1 MSVQIIQDLIPKG
14 RRNRPGYKLTPE
26 YITIHDTA
34 NPGKGADAAAHAA
47 YVKGSAAASIPSSW
61 HFTVDDKVIYQHL
74 PLTENGWHC
83 GDGTN
88 GPGNRQS
95 IGIEICENKDGN
107 RAQAEANAAW
117 LTAKLL
123 RDYGLKIAAVKQHY
137 NWSGKNCPNVLRGRK
152 NGWSGFLAAVEANL
166 NPAAAKAPATPAPSG
181 GALYRVQI
189 GAFAVRANAEACLK
203 KAQAAGFK
211 DAFIVGGAPAAVAP
225 APKPA
230 PAPATTPAPKPTPA
244 IRVGSKVK
252 VKAGAKDY
260 NGVQLASFVYGRT
273 YNVIQVS
280 GDRVVIGQG
289 KTVTAAVRLKDLTLV

>member
-1 MSVQIIQDLIPKG
+1 MAAPKITQSLIPVGKK
-14 RRNRPGYKLTPE
+14 NRPGYKLTPK

-123 RDYGLKIAAVKQHY
+123 RDYGLKIGAVKQHY
-137 NWSGKNCPNVLRGRK
+137 DWSKKNCPNVLRGRK
-152 NGWSGFLAAVEANL
+152 NGWSG
-166 NPAAAKAPATPAPSG
+166 
-181 GALYRVQI
+181 
-189 GAFAVRANAEACLK
+189 C
-203 KAQAAGFK
+203 
-211 DAFIVGGAPAAVAP
+211 
-225 APKPA
+225 
-230 PAPATTPAPKPTPA
+230 
-244 IRVGSKVK
+244 
-252 VKAGAKDY
+252 Y
-260 NGVQLASFVYGRT
+260 NRP
-273 YNVIQVS
+273 
-280 GDRVVIGQG
+280 
-289 KTVTAAVRLKDLTLV
+289 

>member
-1 MSVQIIQDLIPKG
+1 MVQIIQDFIPKG
-14 RRNRPGYKLTPE
+14 RRNRPGYKLVPK
-26 YITIHDTA
+26 YFTIHDTA
-34 NPGKGADAAAHAA
+34 NPNAGADAKAHAR
-47 YVKGSAAASIPSSW
+47 YLKGDSAASIPASW

-107 RAQAEANAAW
+107 RVVAEANAAW

-123 RDYGLKIAAVKQHY
+123 RDYGLKIGAVKQHY
-137 NWSGKNCPNVLRGRK
+137 DWSKKNCPNVLRGRK
-152 NGWSGFLAAVEANL
+152 NGWSGFLKAVEKEMQPA
-166 NPAAAKAPATPAPSG
+166 AAAKAPATPASNG
-181 GALYRVQI
+181 TLYRVQI
-189 GAFAVRANAEACLK
+189 GAYAVKANAEAALK
-203 KAQAAGFK
+203 KARAAGFK
-211 DAFIVGGAPAAVAP
+211 DAFIVEPAGGSSLTPPAPAP

-230 PAPATTPAPKPTPA
+230 PAPTPTLK
-244 IRVGSKVK
+244 VGSKVK

-260 NGVQLASFVYGRT
+260 HGTQLASFVYGRT
-273 YNVIQVS
+273 YDVIQIS

-289 KTVTAAVRLKDLTLV
+289 GQVTAAVRAKDLILV

>member
-14 RRNRPGYKLTPE
+14 RRNRPGYKLAVK

-34 NPGKGADAAAHAA
+34 NPQAGANAKAHAGYLRGATAAA
-47 YVKGSAAASIPSSW
+47 IPASW

-95 IGIEICENKDGN
+95 IGIEICENSDGN

-123 RDYGLKIAAVKQHY
+123 KDYGLKITDVKQHY
-137 NWSGKNCPNVLRGRK
+137 DWNKKNCPRVLRGRK

-166 NPAAAKAPATPAPSG
+166 KPIAPAPSG
-181 GALYRVQI
+181 TLYRVQI
-189 GAFAVRANAEACLK
+189 GAYAVKANAEAALKRAK
-203 KAQAAGFK
+203 KAGFT
-211 DAFIVGGAPAAVAP
+211 DAFIVASGGAAPTP

-230 PAPATTPAPKPTPA
+230 PQPKPAPKPKPAAPA
-244 IRVGSKVK
+244 IKVGSRVRVK
-252 VKAGAKDY
+252 SGAKDY
-260 NGVQLASFVYGRT
+260 DGRTLASFVYGRA
-273 YNVIQVS
+273 YDVIQIT

>member
-1 MSVQIIQDLIPKG
+1 MAAPKITQSLIPVGKK
-14 RRNRPGYKLTPE
+14 NRPGYKLTPK

-123 RDYGLKIAAVKQHY
+123 RDYGLKIGAVKQHY
-137 NWSGKNCPNVLRGRK
+137 DWSGKNCPRVLRGRAG
-152 NGWSGFLAAVEANL
+152 GWTGFLAAVEKHL
-166 NPAAAKAPATPAPSG
+166 APATPPTSG
-181 GALYRVQI
+181 TLYRVQI
-189 GAFAVRANAEACLK
+189 GAYAVKANAEACLA
-203 KAQAAGFK
+203 KAKSAGFK
-211 DAFIVGGAPAAVAP
+211 DAFITATGTAAATAP
-225 APKPA
+225 
-230 PAPATTPAPKPTPA
+230 TPAPTPAPVPKPTAPA
-244 IRVGSKVK
+244 IKVGSKVK

-260 NGVQLASFVYGRT
+260 DGRTLASFVFSTT
-273 YNVIQVS
+273 YDVIQLS

-289 KTVTAAVRLKDLTLV
+289 KTVTAAVRLKDLVVV

>member
-1 MSVQIIQDLIPKG
+1 MAPKITQDLIPQG
-14 RRNRPGYKLTPE
+14 RRNRPGYKLVPKYVTV
-26 YITIHDTA
+26 HDTA
-34 NPGKGADAAAHAA
+34 NTDAGANAKAHAGYLKGAAAAA
-47 YVKGSAAASIPSSW
+47 IPASW

-88 GPGNRQS
+88 GTGNRQS
-95 IGIEICENKDGN
+95 IGVEICENKDGN

-123 RDYGLKIAAVKQHY
+123 KDYGLKIAAVKQHY
-137 NWSGKNCPNVLRGRK
+137 DWSGKNCPNVLRGRK

-181 GALYRVQI
+181 GALYRVQV
-189 GAFAVRANAEACLK
+189 GAFAVKQNADACLK
-203 KAQAAGFK
+203 KARAAGFK
-211 DAFIVGGAPAAVAP
+211 DAFITGGAPAAAAPTPVPKPEPTP

-230 PAPATTPAPKPTPA
+230 TIK
-244 IRVGSKVK
+244 VGSKVK

-260 NGVQLASFVYGRT
+260 NGTQLASFVYART

-289 KTVTAAVRLKDLTLV
+289 KVVTAAVKMKDLVVV